1 LYRPS
6 RAAIRFRALAGLP
19 WWNFGGSFWDRLWT
33 IDGIAVE
40 AARLAPGVQL
50 RIRLRQGGH
59 RLGGLR
65 VIGDIGGTNARFALA
80 QHGAYQHLLHVEV
93 GQYASLH
100 DALTAFIEGL
110 PPSLRPSEAA
120 LAIAGPV
127 FSDTIALTNHGWTFS
142 ISELKQRLELSSLV
156 VMNDF
161 AATALSVPYLR
172 ASDIFL
178 VGPECAEARGPIGII
193 GPGTGL
199 GVSSLIPA
207 GEKWALVPGEG
218 GHVTL
223 AASTKQEDEI
233 IGVLRARFEHVSAER
248 VLSGAGLVNLYE
260 ALCSIAG
267 VAAAPMTPADV
278 TNHAICK
285 TDATCVDAFTHFCRF
300 LGTVASDLALTI
312 GATGGIYI
320 AGGILLRFKEA
331 FAASPFRERFEDKGR
346 FRGFLRGIPTRLI
359 LDESPALSG
368 LANSPL

>member
-1 LYRPS
+1 
-6 RAAIRFRALAGLP
+6 
-19 WWNFGGSFWDRLWT
+19 
-33 IDGIAVE
+33 
-40 AARLAPGVQL
+40 
-50 RIRLRQGGH
+50 
-59 RLGGLR
+59 LGGLR

-80 QHGAYQHLLHVEV
+80 QDGAYQNLVHVAV

-100 DALTAFIEGL
+100 DALTAYIEGL
-110 PPSLRPSEAA
+110 APSLRPSEAA
-120 LAIAGPV
+120 LAIAAPV
-127 FSDTIALTNHGWTFS
+127 FGDTITLTNHGWTFS
-142 ISELKQRLELSSLV
+142 ISELKQSLRLSSLA

-161 AATALSVPYLR
+161 AATALAVPYLR

-178 VGPECAEARGPIGII
+178 VGPESATAKGPIGVI

-199 GVSSLIPA
+199 GVCSLIPS
-207 GEKWALVPGEG
+207 GGKWVLAPGEG

-223 AASTKQEDEI
+223 AATTKEEDEI
-233 IGVLRARFEHVSAER
+233 IAVLRTRFKHVSAER
-248 VLSGAGLVNLYE
+248 LLSGAGLVNLYQ

-267 VAAAPMTPADV
+267 VAAAPLTPADV
-278 TNHAICK
+278 THRAICK

-320 AGGILLRFKEA
+320 AGGILLRFKDA

-346 FRGFLRGIPTRLI
+346 FSWFLRGMPTRLI

>member
-1 LYRPS
+1 M
-6 RAAIRFRALAGLP
+6 
-19 WWNFGGSFWDRLWT
+19 
-33 IDGIAVE
+33 
-40 AARLAPGVQL
+40 
-50 RIRLRQGGH
+50 
-59 RLGGLR
+59 GGLR

-80 QHGAYQHLLHVEV
+80 QNGAYQNLVHVGV

-100 DALTAFIEGL
+100 DALTAYIEGL
-110 PPSLRPSEAA
+110 APSLRPSEAA

-127 FSDTIALTNHGWTFS
+127 FGDTIALTNHGWTFS
-142 ISELKQRLELSSLV
+142 ISELKQRLELSSLA

-178 VGPECAEARGPIGII
+178 VGPDSAEAKGPIGVI

-199 GVSSLIPA
+199 GVSSLIPI
-207 GEKWALVPGEG
+207 GENWALLPGEG

-223 AASTKQEDEI
+223 AASTKEEDEI
-233 IGVLRARFEHVSAER
+233 IKVLRTRFEHVSAER

-267 VAAAPMTPADV
+267 VAAPPLTPADV
-278 TNHAICK
+278 TNRAICQ
-285 TDATCVDAFTHFCRF
+285 TDATCVDAFAHFCRF
-300 LGTVASDLALTI
+300 LGTVASDLAVTI

-331 FAASPFRERFEDKGR
+331 FAASPFRQRFEDKGR
-346 FRGFLRGIPTRLI
+346 FSGLLRGIPTRLI

>member
-1 LYRPS
+1 MNSKARI
-6 RAAIRFRALAGLP
+6 RANTGPVVSPTEGGYAFRALAGDL
-19 WWNFGGSFWDRLWT
+19 GDRNRK
-33 IDGIAVE
+33 
-40 AARLAPGVQL
+40 ARPFVQL
-50 RIRLRQGGH
+50 GIRSRQGGY

-80 QHGAYQHLLHVEV
+80 QNGAYQNLVHVAV

-100 DALTAFIEGL
+100 DALTAYIEGL
-110 PPSLRPSEAA
+110 APSLRPSEAA

-127 FSDTIALTNHGWTFS
+127 FGDTIALTNHGWTFS
-142 ISELKQRLELSSLV
+142 ISELKQSLQLSSLV

-161 AATALSVPYLR
+161 AATALAVPYLP

-178 VGPECAEARGPIGII
+178 IGPESAEAKGPIGVV

-207 GEKWALVPGEG
+207 GDKWALVPGEG

-223 AASTKQEDEI
+223 AASTKAEDEI
-233 IGVLRARFEHVSAER
+233 IKVLRARFEHVSAER

-267 VAAAPMTPADV
+267 VAAAPLTPADV
-278 TNHAICK
+278 THRAICR
-285 TDATCVDAFTHFCRF
+285 TDATCVEAFTHFCRF

-312 GATGGIYI
+312 GATGGIYV

-346 FRGFLRGIPTRLI
+346 FSGLLRGIPTRLI